1 MDKICCNT
9 CWKELNTSME
19 IEYSREVNE
28 FFCSPDCAR
37 DRYFDLMQ
45 SVNVDLKDKDFL
57 ENENVKVI
65 KGNLVFID

>member
-9 CWKELNTSME
+9 CQKVLNTSME

-37 DRYFDLMQ
+37 DRYFDIMQ
-45 SVNVDLKDKDFL
+45 SLSVDLKDKIFL
-57 ENENVKVI
+57 KNENVKVI
-65 KGNLVFID
+65 NDILVFTE